1 MAIFYPM
8 IMECFLL
15 NIFVSFSLKNL
26 IFSTS
31 LNFHFHSLGLYS
43 RELSWD
49 SGTSEVNRT
58 FLFSGILKTKPEF
71 KFDFFFP
78 PKSLDLRQK
87 VC

>member
-1 MAIFYPM
+1 MAIFYPT

-71 KFDFFFP
+71 KFDFFFLR
-78 PKSLDLRQK
+78 SL
-87 VC
+87 

>member
-1 MAIFYPM
+1 
-8 IMECFLL
+8 
-15 NIFVSFSLKNL
+15 
-26 IFSTS
+26 

-71 KFDFFFP
+71 KFDFFFLR
-78 PKSLDLRQK
+78 SL
-87 VC
+87 